1 MLSIAIIEDNS
12 AFRQT
17 IEDFL
22 NAQDDYHVIF
32 SGGRYQDFIESNC
45 SNPDFILLDIHLPD
59 AVGTD
64 VLFDLRKIA
73 PRSFIVMITGDSEKE
88 FLLKGMENGAN
99 AFVYKPFKMTELD
112 KVIRQVNET
121 GSFLEPE
128 ILTKLLGLINEKKKM
143 SNSIFREE
151 LTPREKDLLR
161 LIMKGHTYKEMA
173 TLLNISFHTVNHH
186 LKNLYL
192 KTDVRSKSELLAKY
206 FQN

>member
-22 NAQDDYHVIF
+22 NAQDDYYVIF

-151 LTPREKDLLR
+151 LTPREEDLLR